1 MPRISP
7 STALVGIISTDMDVP
22 SVDHVLRSGR
32 ATDTTTRTYRPP
44 LRHTQRVI
52 TRQQRRS
59 RCPRKCLAL
68 FAGHRDCVDEDADFG
83 VPPDR
88 EQHPI
93 LAGGTNNHYG
103 ATTISPADLGRLLA
117 EQMFR
122 QLETCL
128 KDGHGTSLN

>member
-1 MPRISP
+1 VSQEVPRPFCRAS
-7 STALVGIISTDMDVP
+7 G
-22 SVDHVLRSGR
+22 LRG
-32 ATDTTTRTYRPP
+32 
-44 LRHTQRVI
+44 
-52 TRQQRRS
+52 
-59 RCPRKCLAL
+59 
-68 FAGHRDCVDEDADFG
+68 EDADFG